1 MPTSVSEWTRSA
13 SEVVADHKRCLDLA
27 DHLAVV
33 YQRDVCGITPVVL
46 DALPADIR
54 GQMIDAAT
62 IAIHSLNS
70 RWREVANKHAAA
82 AATLH
87 HDLSRIHTNDGR
99 VNSDRLAQRVI
110 REYRRALT
118 GESLGEDERARV
130 SQAEGIE

>member
-1 MPTSVSEWTRSA
+1 MTSVSEWTRSA
-13 SEVVADHKRCLDLA
+13 ADLVADHKRCLDLA
-27 DHLAVV
+27 EVLAVV

-62 IAIHSLNS
+62 IAIHSLS
-70 RWREVANKHAAA
+70 PRWRDVADDHAAA
-82 AATLH
+82 AVRPDH
-87 HDLSRIHTNDGR
+87 HTVLLPDQRIAR
-99 VNSDRLAQRVI
+99 AVI

-118 GESLGEDERARV
+118 GESLGDAERARV

>member
-1 MPTSVSEWTRSA
+1 MTSVSEWTRSA
-13 SEVVADHKRCLDLA
+13 SELVADHQRCLNLA
-27 DHLAVV
+27 EHLALV
-33 YQRDVCGITPVVL
+33 YQRDVCGVTPVVL
-46 DALPADIR
+46 DALPQDVR
-54 GQMIDAAT
+54 SQMIDAAT

-70 RWREVANKHAAA
+70 RWREVADDHAAA

-87 HDLSRIHTNDGR
+87 HDLTRIYTNDGP
-99 VNSDRLAQRVI
+99 VNWARLAKRVI